1 MSSVRYNGSPLPV
14 GKRGELMRE
23 PEEVAAMLALQA
35 KGWGARRIARELGVS
50 RNTVKRYL
58 AAGGWVAYRRPERG
72 SRLAGLEEWLRER
85 FRRHRGNAEVL
96 RQELLA
102 EQQIEVSLRT
112 VERAVAPWRRE
123 LAAEARATVR
133 FETAPGEQL
142 QIDFGEKRVVIGG
155 EVVRVHLFVATLGY
169 SRRNFVMAFDNQRQG
184 SWLQGIEAAFAHF
197 GGVPERLLLDNARAL
212 VEEHDVDTR
221 EVRYN
226 ERFHAFCGYW
236 GVRPQ
241 ACAPYRARTK
251 GKDENGVGYV
261 KGNALAG
268 REFPSWEALHAHLLW
283 WLREVADVRIHGTT
297 GEPPIA
303 RFRAAEAAALKPLA
317 GKPPFVQD
325 RELRR
330 RVHSDA
336 CVEVDTNRYSVP
348 WKWIGH
354 QVRVLVTG
362 QQVRVYHREQELAVH
377 AQSSGRR
384 QRSIQ
389 REHLK
394 GIVGAWPERQAPPA
408 PVPEAAPPPPPGE
421 LQRPLSD
428 YEALLGGGW
437 Q

>member
-1 MSSVRYNGSPLPV
+1 
-14 GKRGELMRE
+14 MRE
-23 PEEVAAMLALQA
+23 PEEVAAMLALQT

-72 SRLAGLEEWLRER
+72 SRLAGLEAWLRER
-85 FRRHRGNAEVL
+85 FRRHRGNAEVI
-96 RQELLA
+96 RQELAL
-102 EQQIEVSLRT
+102 EKQLEVSLRT

-184 SWLQGIEAAFAHF
+184 SWLRGIEAAFAHF

-226 ERFHAFCGYW
+226 ARFHAFCRYW

-268 REFPSWEALHAHLLW
+268 RDFPSWEALHAHLAW

-354 QVRVLVTG
+354 QVRVLVAG
-362 QQVRVYHREQELAVH
+362 QQVRIYHREQELAVH
-377 AQSSGRR
+377 AQSAGRR

-389 REHLK
+389 REHLE
-394 GIVGAWPERQAPPA
+394 GIVGAWPERQVPPA
-408 PVPEAAPPPPPGE
+408 PAPEAAPPPPPGE

>member
-1 MSSVRYNGSPLPV
+1 
-14 GKRGELMRE
+14 
-23 PEEVAAMLALQA
+23 MLALQA
-35 KGWGARRIARELGVS
+35 KGWGAKRIARELGVS

-58 AAGGWVAYRRPERG
+58 AAGGWVAYRSPARDA
-72 SRLAGLEEWLRER
+72 RLAGLEAWLEER
-85 FRRHRGNAEVL
+85 FRRHRGNAEVI

-102 EQQIEVSLRT
+102 EQRIAVSLRT
-112 VERAVAPWRRE
+112 VERAVAPWRRA
-123 LAAEARATVR
+123 LAAEARATIR
-133 FETAPGEQL
+133 FETAAGEQL
-142 QIDFGEKRVVIGG
+142 QIDFGEKRVVIGS

-169 SRRNFVMAFDNQRQG
+169 SRRNFVMAFDNERQG
-184 SWLQGIEAAFAHF
+184 SWLRGIEAAFAHF
-197 GGVPERLLLDNARAL
+197 DGVPVRLLLDNARAL
-212 VEEHDVDTR
+212 VEHHDVETR

-226 ERFHAFCGYW
+226 AHFHAFCRYW

-268 REFPSWEALHAHLLW
+268 REFASWEALHGHLAW
-283 WLREVADVRIHGTT
+283 WLREIADVRIHGTT
-297 GEPPIA
+297 GEAPIA

-325 RELRR
+325 RELSR

-348 WKWIGH
+348 WRWIGH
-354 QVRVLVTG
+354 QVRVLVAG
-362 QQVRVYHREQELAVH
+362 QQVRIYHREQELAVH
-377 AQSSGRR
+377 AQRPGRR

-389 REHLK
+389 PAHLE
-394 GIVGAWPERQAPPA
+394 GIVGTWPERQRP
-408 PVPEAAPPPPPGE
+408 AAPAYADVPPPSPASGA
-421 LQRPLSD
+421 LLRPLSD

>member
-1 MSSVRYNGSPLPV
+1 
-14 GKRGELMRE
+14 MRE
-23 PEEVAAMLALQA
+23 PEEVAAMLALHA
-35 KGWGARRIARELGVS
+35 KGWGARRIAVELGVS

-58 AAGGWVAYRRPERG
+58 AAGGWVAYRSPERAG
-72 SRLAGLEEWLRER
+72 RLAELEAWLKER
-85 FRRHRGNAEVL
+85 FRRHRGNAEVI

-102 EQQIEVSLRT
+102 EQQIQVSLRT

-142 QIDFGEKRVVIGG
+142 QIDFGEKRVMIGG
-155 EVVRVHLFVATLGY
+155 EPVQVHLFVATLGY
-169 SRRNFVMAFDNQRQG
+169 SRRNFVMAFDNERQG
-184 SWLQGIEAAFAHF
+184 SWLRGIEAAFAHF
-197 GGVPERLLLDNARAL
+197 DGVPARLLLDNARAL
-212 VEEHDVDTR
+212 VEHHDAETR

-226 ERFHAFCGYW
+226 ERFHAFCRYW

-251 GKDENGVGYV
+251 GKDENGVGYA

-268 REFPSWEALHAHLLW
+268 REFASWEALHAHLAW

-297 GEPPIA
+297 GEAPIA
-303 RFRAAEAAALKPLA
+303 RFRAGEAAALKPLA

-325 RELRR
+325 RELSR

-348 WKWIGH
+348 WQWIGH
-354 QVRVLVTG
+354 QVRVLVAG
-362 QQVRVYHREQELAVH
+362 QQVRIYHREQELAVH
-377 AQSSGRR
+377 AQSAGRR

-389 REHLK
+389 PAHLE
-394 GIVGAWPERQAPPA
+394 GIVGAWPERQRPAAPA
-408 PVPEAAPPPPPGE
+408 GALPPPPAAGE

-428 YEALLGGGW
+428 YETLLGGGW

>member
-1 MSSVRYNGSPLPV
+1 
-14 GKRGELMRE
+14 MRE

-58 AAGGWVAYRRPERG
+58 AAGGWVGYRRPEREA
-72 SRLAGLEEWLRER
+72 RLAGLEAWLQER
-85 FRRHRGNAEVL
+85 FRRHRGNAEVI

-102 EQQIEVSLRT
+102 EKRIAVSLRT
-112 VERAVAPWRRE
+112 VERAVASWRRE

-155 EVVRVHLFVATLGY
+155 EAVVVHLFVATLGY
-169 SRRNFVMAFDNQRQG
+169 SRRNFVMAFDSQRQG
-184 SWLQGIEAAFAHF
+184 SWLRGIEAAFSHF
-197 GGVPERLLLDNARAL
+197 GGVPERVLLDNARAL
-212 VEEHDVDTR
+212 VEQHDVETR

-226 ERFHAFCGYW
+226 ERFHAFCRYW

-268 REFPSWEALHAHLLW
+268 REFASWEALHAHLAW

-297 GEPPIA
+297 GEPPID
-303 RFRAAEAAALKPLA
+303 RFRAAEATALKPLA
-317 GKPPFVQD
+317 GKPPFVQE
-325 RELRR
+325 RELSR

-354 QVRVLVTG
+354 PVRVLVAG
-362 QQVRVYHREQELAVH
+362 QQVRIYHGEQELAVH
-377 AQSSGRR
+377 PQNAGRR
-384 QRSIQ
+384 QRSIE
-389 REHLK
+389 RAHLE
-394 GIVGAWPERQAPPA
+394 GIVGAWPERQRPAAPA
-408 PVPEAAPPPPPGE
+408 PAASLPAPASE
-421 LQRPLSD
+421 LLRPLSD

>member
-1 MSSVRYNGSPLPV
+1 
-14 GKRGELMRE
+14 MRE

-58 AAGGWVAYRRPERG
+58 AAGGWMAYRSPERA
-72 SRLAGLEEWLRER
+72 SRLAGLEAWLKER
-85 FRRHRGNAEVL
+85 FRRHRGNAEVI

-102 EQQIEVSLRT
+102 EKQVAVSLRT
-112 VERAVAPWRRE
+112 VERAVSPWRRE

-169 SRRNFVMAFDNQRQG
+169 SRRNFVMAFDNERQG
-184 SWLQGIEAAFAHF
+184 SWLRGIEAAFAHF

-212 VEEHDVDTR
+212 VEHHDAATR

-226 ERFHAFCGYW
+226 ARFHAFCRYW

-268 REFPSWEALHAHLLW
+268 REFASWEALHAHLAW

-297 GEPPIA
+297 GEAPIA

-317 GKPPFVQD
+317 GKPPFVQA
-325 RELRR
+325 RELSR

-348 WKWIGH
+348 WQWIGH
-354 QVRVLVTG
+354 QVRVLVDG
-362 QQVRVYHREQELAVH
+362 QQVRIHHGEQELAVH
-377 AQSSGRR
+377 ARSAGRR

-389 REHLK
+389 RAHLA
-394 GIVGAWPERQAPPA
+394 GIVGAWSARAVPCALAPEA
-408 PVPEAAPPPPPGE
+408 AAPPPPPTGA

>member
-1 MSSVRYNGSPLPV
+1 MSSVRYNGSPLAV
-14 GKRGELMRE
+14 GKRGELMSE

-184 SWLQGIEAAFAHF
+184 SWLRGIEAAFAHF
-197 GGVPERLLLDNARAL
+197 GGVAERLLLDNARAL

-226 ERFHAFCGYW
+226 ERFHAFCRYW

-362 QQVRVYHREQELAVH
+362 RQVRVYHRSRCWPCMPKA
-377 AQSSGRR
+377 AAGASAASSASTSRASSVLGPSAKRR
-384 QRSIQ
+384 PRLYP
-389 REHLK
+389 RPH
-394 GIVGAWPERQAPPA
+394 RRRPPA
-408 PVPEAAPPPPPGE
+408 SCSV
-421 LQRPLSD
+421 L
-428 YEALLGGGW
+428 
-437 Q
+437 

>member
-1 MSSVRYNGSPLPV
+1 
-14 GKRGELMRE
+14 MRE
-23 PEEVAAMLALQA
+23 PEEVAAMLALHA
-35 KGWGARRIARELGVS
+35 KGWGARRIAVELGVS

-58 AAGGWVAYRRPERG
+58 AAGGWVAYRSPERAA
-72 SRLAGLEEWLRER
+72 RLAQLEAWLKER
-85 FRRHRGNAEVL
+85 FRRHRGNAEVI
-96 RQELLA
+96 RQELVA
-102 EQQIEVSLRT
+102 EQGIAVSLRT

-155 EVVRVHLFVATLGY
+155 EAVVVHLFVATLGY
-169 SRRNFVMAFDNQRQG
+169 SRRNFVMAFDNERQG
-184 SWLQGIEAAFAHF
+184 SWLRGIEAAFAHF
-197 GGVPERLLLDNARAL
+197 DGLPARLLLDNARAL
-212 VEEHDVDTR
+212 VEHHDAATR

-226 ERFHAFCGYW
+226 ERFHAFCRYW

-251 GKDENGVGYV
+251 GKDENGVGYA

-268 REFPSWEALHAHLLW
+268 REFASWEALHAHLAW

-297 GEPPIA
+297 GEAPIA

-325 RELRR
+325 RELSR

-348 WKWIGH
+348 WQWIGH
-354 QVRVLVTG
+354 PVRVLVAG
-362 QQVRVYHREQELAVH
+362 QQVRIYHREQELAVH
-377 AQSSGRR
+377 AQSAGRR

-389 REHLK
+389 PADLE
-394 GIVGAWPERQAPPA
+394 GIVGAWPERREPPAPAAAAPPA
-408 PVPEAAPPPPPGE
+408 SE
-421 LQRPLSD
+421 LLRPLGD
-428 YEALLGGGW
+428 YEAVVGGGW

>member
-1 MSSVRYNGSPLPV
+1 
-14 GKRGELMRE
+14 
-23 PEEVAAMLALQA
+23 MLALQT

-72 SRLAGLEEWLRER
+72 SRLAGLEAWLRER
-85 FRRHRGNAEVL
+85 FRRHRGNAEVI
-96 RQELLA
+96 RQELAL
-102 EQQIEVSLRT
+102 EKQLEVSLRT

-184 SWLQGIEAAFAHF
+184 SWLRGIEAAFAHF

-226 ERFHAFCGYW
+226 ARFHAFCRYW

-268 REFPSWEALHAHLLW
+268 RDFPSWEALHAHLAW

-303 RFRAAEAAALKPLA
+303 RFRAAEAVALKPLA

-354 QVRVLVTG
+354 QVRVLVAG
-362 QQVRVYHREQELAVH
+362 QQVRIYHREQELAVH
-377 AQSSGRR
+377 AQSAGRR

-389 REHLK
+389 REHLE
-394 GIVGAWPERQAPPA
+394 GIVGAWPERQVPPA
-408 PVPEAAPPPPPGE
+408 PAPEAAPPPPPGE

>member
-1 MSSVRYNGSPLPV
+1 
-14 GKRGELMRE
+14 MRE
-23 PEEVAAMLALQA
+23 PEEVAAMLALQT

-72 SRLAGLEEWLRER
+72 SRLAGLEAWLRER

-184 SWLQGIEAAFAHF
+184 SWLRGIEAAFAHF

-212 VEEHDVDTR
+212 VEEHDVETR
-221 EVRYN
+221 EVRYSA
-226 ERFHAFCGYW
+226 RFHAFCRYW

-268 REFPSWEALHAHLLW
+268 REFASWEALHGHLAR
-283 WLREVADVRIHGTT
+283 WLREVADERIHGTT
-297 GEPPIA
+297 GEPPIE
-303 RFRAAEAAALKPLA
+303 RFRAAEAAALKSLA

-348 WKWIGH
+348 WQWIGH
-354 QVRVLVTG
+354 QVRVLVAG
-362 QQVRVYHREQELAVH
+362 QQVRIYHREQELAVH
-377 AQSSGRR
+377 AQSAGRR

-389 REHLK
+389 LAHLE
-394 GIVGAWPERQAPPA
+394 GIVGAWPERQVPPASSPESAPPS
-408 PVPEAAPPPPPGE
+408 PPPGE

>member
-1 MSSVRYNGSPLPV
+1 
-14 GKRGELMRE
+14 MRE
-23 PEEVAAMLALQA
+23 PQEVAAMLALHA
-35 KGWGARRIARELGVS
+35 KGWGPKRIGRELGVS

-58 AAGGWVAYRRPERG
+58 AAGGWVAYRSAERG
-72 SRLAGLEEWLRER
+72 SRLAGLEAWLKER

-102 EQQIEVSLRT
+102 EKQIQVSLRT

-123 LAAEARATVR
+123 LVAEARATVR

-197 GGVPERLLLDNARAL
+197 GGVSERLLLDNARAL
-212 VEEHDVDTR
+212 VEHHDVETR

-226 ERFHAFCGYW
+226 AHFHAFCRYW

-268 REFPSWEALHAHLLW
+268 REFASWEALHAHLAW
-283 WLREVADVRIHGTT
+283 WLREVADVRLHGTT

-317 GKPPFVQD
+317 GKPPFVQE
-325 RELRR
+325 RELSR

-348 WKWIGH
+348 WQWIGH
-354 QVRVLVTG
+354 QVRVLVAG
-362 QQVRVYHREQELAVH
+362 QQVRIYHREQELAVH
-377 AQSSGRR
+377 AQRTGRR

-389 REHLK
+389 LAHLE
-394 GIVGAWPERQAPPA
+394 GIVGAWPERQGPPA
-408 PVPEAAPPPPPGE
+408 AAPDVVPPPTPPNASE
-421 LQRPLSD
+421 LLRPLRD